1 VLALALVLVPVAL
14 GVLVNEI
21 GSALVNSRAAYTTLA
36 GLGLLAV
43 MGTELLPRGWVRC
56 LPLLLV
62 LCMSGTTVRATI
74 APWVEVHTQ
83 LQARLDSIREPI
95 IGRDIDAVML
105 LDYQEARYLND
116 AHDMSVGTR
125 YAIGLP
131 FLEHNVTLYKLGCG
145 ADVVDPSSLRYATLG
160 DTARVAVFAPKKG
173 AEKEF
178 QLLYGGERRTDRSW
192 IELGDPVPNALIEVG
207 ADSPG
212 LHFTCRVTAAH
223 DQKLFLHIL
232 TDKRAFPPVPA
243 DALSKPV
250 VSEPVKRTF
259 TLGIFGEDVLNALKE
274 ATPFLWFVTAG
285 PDQGTAVLASPLR
298 RILVERAPR

>member
-1 VLALALVLVPVAL
+1 
-14 GVLVNEI
+14 VNEI

-36 GLGLLAV
+36 GLGLLAA

-62 LCMSGTTVRATI
+62 ICMSAMTVRATI

-95 IGRDIDAVML
+95 IGRNIEAVML

-116 AHDMSVGTR
+116 THDMSVGTR
-125 YAIGLP
+125 YAMGQP
-131 FLEHNVTLYKLGCG
+131 FLEHNVTLYKLGCK

-173 AEKEF
+173 KGVEKEF
-178 QLLYGGERRTDRSW
+178 QMLYGGERRTDRSW

-207 ADSPG
+207 VDSPG

-232 TDKRAFPPVPA
+232 TDQGEFPPIPA

-250 VSEPVKRTF
+250 ASEPVKRTF
-259 TLGIFGEDVLNALKE
+259 TIGIFGEDELNALKD

-298 RILVERAPR
+298 RIIVERASR